1 MTSSGALRRA
11 SVAFIL
17 VGVAAAACS
26 SGSSTPSAQA
36 PGTES
41 VAPAEPSTP
50 GETTATSPA
59 PASDAAVSA
68 APPSTP
74 AGSGTTFTLVLADGP
89 RAGTY
94 EVTDTGQLP
103 LCQNDPDREAWTATW
118 LGPPPLS
125 FIDSQAANDR
135 DPRFMF
141 KFTDEPDELDF
152 SPSGD
157 VTFTA
162 DDRGDSATLTWVS
175 ETNDGSYFDSQGNKT
190 GSAEMGRA
198 ELTIECGS
206 VFRFS

>member
-1 MTSSGALRRA
+1 MTSLWALRR
-11 SVAFIL
+11 I
-17 VGVAAAACS
+17 GVAVMVVGLAAVACS
-26 SGSSTPSAQA
+26 PASSSPAVSV
-36 PGTES
+36 PGTTAAS
-41 VAPAEPSTP
+41 AAPV
-50 GETTATSPA
+50 ETSATSPA
-59 PASDAAVSA
+59 ASDATTSA
-68 APPSTP
+68 APPSTS

-103 LCQNDPDREAWTATW
+103 VCQNDPAREAWTATW

-135 DPRFMF
+135 DPRFLF
-141 KFTDEPDELDF
+141 KFTDEPDELAF
-152 SPSGD
+152 SPSGE

-162 DDRGDSATLTWVS
+162 DDRGDTATLTWVS